1 MTTHQQVP
9 IPSPPCSGQKC
20 FSDVL
25 QIHFAKYFSISH
37 LLAVPRAA
45 TGTASPAAR
54 STSSPF
60 SHPEAPSC
68 FWLSCKTPPQFSMP
82 PQGSVQGTQGCGS
95 ASCVMWARQAGCGR
109 PSASRP
115 LSHLLGSHLSLC
127 SLALLFILFQVTHGL
142 FPMASPDFQQSRAL
156 WAVISGPH
164 HHILVTR

>member
-1 MTTHQQVP
+1 MLLRCTSNILCKIFLQFTLACR
-9 IPSPPCSGQKC
+9 SPGRCRNSQPCSP
-20 FSDVL
+20 L
-25 QIHFAKYFSISH
+25 H
-37 LLAVPRAA
+37 LFPFL
-45 TGTASPAAR
+45 SSR
-54 STSSPF
+54 STQLFLALMQDSSTVLN
-60 SHPEAPSC
+60 A
-68 FWLSCKTPPQFSMP
+68 

-142 FPMASPDFQQSRAL
+142 FPMASPDSQQSRAL